1 MNIEM
6 EVEMDDEYLVTIH
19 DLTGRLIKTQ
29 NLVYLFQGRVYTSIE
44 VFELSTGNYILTIT
58 NGKSGLSKKFI
69 KN

>member
-1 MNIEM
+1 M

-29 NLVYLFQGRVYTSIE
+29 NLGYLFQGRVSTSIE